1 VRSGDWTLLVDGPRA
16 LRVNLRTDLGDSM
29 FNLATVMFLSELEA
43 EVALGTEIRRM
54 TRALI
59 VYVRRCTFPL
69 TFEWDPDKAASNA
82 TIHGIDFRGIVQRW
96 RDP

>member
-1 VRSGDWTLLVDGPRA
+1 
-16 LRVNLRTDLGDSM
+16 M

-54 TRALI
+54 THALI
-59 VYVRRCTFPL
+59 VYSRRSTFPL

-82 TIHGIDFRGIVQRW
+82 TTHGIDFRESVQRW

>member
-1 VRSGDWTLLVDGPRA
+1 
-16 LRVNLRTDLGDSM
+16 M
-29 FNLATVMFLSELEA
+29 CNLATVMFLPELEA

-59 VYVRRCTFPL
+59 VYVRRCTFPF
-69 TFEWDPDKAASNA
+69 TFEWDPDKAASSA
-82 TIHGIDFRGIVQRW
+82 TTHGIDFRESVQRW